1 MRCICRRSVI
11 ERGGSATLRNTN
23 CRGRGKEV
31 HQADEGKGQSGKSGG
46 IPKKEKSGG
55 IPEKEKTGGIQKKE
69 VDPSNSK

>member
-1 MRCICRRSVI
+1 MKCICRRSVI

-31 HQADEGKGQSGKSGG
+31 HRPDEGKGQSGKSGGIPENEKSGG

-55 IPEKEKTGGIQKKE
+55 IPEKEA
-69 VDPSNSK
+69 DPSNSK

>member
-1 MRCICRRSVI
+1 MKCICRRSVI

-31 HQADEGKGQSGKSGG
+31 HRADEGKGQSGKRGG

-55 IPEKEKTGGIQKKE
+55 IPKKE
-69 VDPSNSK
+69 ADLSNSK